1 MAEEKSPDA
10 ASVGVP
16 GGGAMDT
23 GAGKGV
29 PSNACWVCGEPVG
42 PTYVVMPVYR
52 RKVFT
57 EIKQGAPVPEPSLTE
72 YVRLHHA
79 CHRAAAIMGRDA

>member
-1 MAEEKSPDA
+1 MAEEKSPDTA
-10 ASVGVP
+10 GVGLP
-16 GGGAMDT
+16 GGSPVDAGT
-23 GAGKGV
+23 GKSV
-29 PSNACWVCGEPVG
+29 PTNACWVCGEPVG

-52 RKVFT
+52 RKVYAGIS
-57 EIKQGAPVPEPSLTE
+57 EGPAVPEPSTTE